1 MSKRDILEWF
11 QTNSSSLTT
20 GRIIAIMLMGLL
32 MATVIFITYRITY
45 TGVAY
50 NLKFN
55 ASNVAILLITIVI
68 MLMISSNIVISLGMV
83 GALSIVRFRT
93 AVKDP
98 RDTVFIFWSIVE
110 GLCIGS
116 QNNKLALVS
125 TLIIALVLLAFS
137 FVMKLG
143 HNYLLIVRGASDL
156 SVEQVREAIKGS
168 APKSRVKTVNSTE
181 LSVEMIVELR
191 LKNELDGKLV
201 ADIRSL
207 PGVTAVNWLLES
219 GDSVG

>member
-32 MATVIFITYRITY
+32 MAAVIFITYRITY

-125 TLIIALVLLAFS
+125 TLMIALVLLAFS

-143 HNYLLIVRGASDL
+143 HNYLLIIRGASDL
-156 SVEQVREAIKGS
+156 SVEQVREAIKRS

>member
-20 GRIIAIMLMGLL
+20 GRILAIMLMGLL

-125 TLIIALVLLAFS
+125 TLMIAMVLLAFS

-143 HNYLLIVRGASDL
+143 HNYLLIIRGASDL
-156 SVEQVREAIKGS
+156 SVEQVRELIKGS

-201 ADIRSL
+201 EDIRSL

>member
-20 GRIIAIMLMGLL
+20 GRILAIMLMGLL

-125 TLIIALVLLAFS
+125 TLMIAMVLLAFS

-143 HNYLLIVRGASDL
+143 HNYLLIIRGASDL
-156 SVEQVREAIKGS
+156 SVEQVRELIKGS

>member
-20 GRIIAIMLMGLL
+20 GRILAIMLMGLL

-125 TLIIALVLLAFS
+125 TLMIAMVLLAFS

>member
-20 GRIIAIMLMGLL
+20 GRILAIMLMGLL

-125 TLIIALVLLAFS
+125 TLMIAMVLLAFS

-156 SVEQVREAIKGS
+156 SVEQVRELIKGS